1 MTAARGSFIVLEGI
15 DGAGTSTQLELVAR
29 ALEARGLAVHR
40 TAEPSTGPVGNLIR
54 QYLRKELPVPAA
66 WDTMALLFAADRL
79 DHVAREIEPL
89 LARGSWV
96 ISDRYDLS
104 SLAYQSATAPN
115 ARVVSW
121 IRELNSRALRPD
133 LTVIV
138 DVPADAAAARR
149 GARGGREELYE
160 RDELQAR
167 LAEIYAQGE
176 ALVPGD
182 SVRHVSGLGAPA
194 EVTARVLAVVDAA
207 LRTPSPP

>member
-40 TAEPSTGPVGNLIR
+40 TAEPSTGPVGSLIR

-115 ARVVSW
+115 PRVVSW

-149 GARGGREELYE
+149 GARGGSEELYE

-182 SVRHVSGLGAPA
+182 AVRHVSGLGAPA
-194 EVTARVLAVVDAA
+194 EVTARVLAAVDAA